1 MGAPLAHLN
10 ETEIAASHQPTPPSY
25 YWSDI
30 MDPQGERRYPG
41 LMAVHVLS
49 MGLAFFGA
57 LPAGIAL
64 RSVKSAWHPVTVIL
78 FYTFATIGVGASML
92 YRKLTPDMYEGER
105 HSSQGYGWL
114 FFAAALSAV
123 DTLAIL
129 LRAWHYVVAL
139 RRGEESFGIKSAWKT
154 VILGRDEPGVHLT
167 SEYTNL
173 VAEDELEAAE
183 LKTRDIESEDSE
195 SETLHERRNQP
206 MQPIRTIFDARDSD
220 HEETAQWANSV
231 PRHAR
236 QPSYPQSAASERTLF
251 GPRSPRDS
259 DDTLHVPGPWYASE
273 NRAWL
278 MQKIGRAAF
287 GTSERVLVFAG
298 FMQVLTGIVTY
309 TGGCRQNWIN
319 GCLAHLIKGGIFW
332 CYGLVTFARYLGSFS
347 ELGWAWNRVPS
358 GNYPSAEFVESLV
371 VFVYGITNTWMER
384 FGAHPGDPYTTKQVQ
399 HISIAVMFWFA
410 GLIGMGIESKRI
422 RRWLAAGSTAAMG
435 INRGQEAVAEPPS
448 YAASFNPFPALCI
461 GITGAA
467 MAAHAQTYLF
477 QVQIHML
484 WGNLLT
490 GFAVLRCLTYFFVW
504 LSPPRSIL
512 PSRPPTE
519 ALASFLLACGGLMF
533 MFSTEEVTIAAMRQG
548 HDDMMM
554 FLNVGVAITCLAFCW
569 VLSVVALKGWLK
581 SRTHAAVKFHAS
593 A

>member
-1 MGAPLAHLN
+1 
-10 ETEIAASHQPTPPSY
+10 
-25 YWSDI
+25 
-30 MDPQGERRYPG
+30 
-41 LMAVHVLS
+41 
-49 MGLAFFGA
+49 
-57 LPAGIAL
+57 
-64 RSVKSAWHPVTVIL
+64 VIL
-78 FYTFATIGVGASML
+78 FYTFTTIGVGASML

-114 FFAAALSAV
+114 FFAAALSVV
-123 DTLAIL
+123 DTLAII
-129 LRAWHYVVAL
+129 LRAWHYFVAI
-139 RRGEESFGIKSAWKT
+139 RRGEERFSIKSSWNT
-154 VILGRDEPGVHLT
+154 VILGRDEPSVHLST
-167 SEYTNL
+167 EYTNL

-195 SETLHERRNQP
+195 AETLHERRNQS
-206 MQPIRTIFDARDSD
+206 MQPIRTIFDAQE
-220 HEETAQWANSV
+220 HEETAQWANNV
-231 PRHAR
+231 TRHAR

-259 DDTLHVPGPWYASE
+259 DDTLHVLRPWYATE

-278 MQKIGRAAF
+278 LKKIGRAAF

-298 FMQVLTGIVTY
+298 FMQFLTGIVTY
-309 TGGCRQNWIN
+309 TGGCRQNWVN

-347 ELGWAWNRVPS
+347 ELGWAWNRAPS
-358 GNYPSAEFVESLV
+358 GNYPSAEFVESAV
-371 VFVYGITNTWMER
+371 IFVYGITNTWMER

-410 GLIGMGIESKRI
+410 GLVGMGIESKRI
-422 RRWLAAGSTAAMG
+422 RRWLAAGSTAAIGMT
-435 INRGQEAVAEPPS
+435 RGQEAVAEPPS

-467 MAAHAQTYLF
+467 MSAHAQTYLF

-484 WGNLLT
+484 WGYLLT

-504 LSPPRSIL
+504 LGPPRSIL

-554 FLNVGVAITCLAFCW
+554 FLNVGVAMTCLAFCW
-569 VLSVVALKGWLK
+569 VLSIVALKGWLK
-581 SRTHAAVKFHAS
+581 SRTHDAVQFHAS